1 MTYLHVDVI
10 VTQQSK
16 RTGQPC
22 GDVVEWMRTVEGT
35 TLAIADGIGSGIKAR
50 LAAQFALS
58 RLMEKIRGGSSPR
71 QAFFDIVQ
79 TMEANRGK
87 DTPWAA
93 FTLVRV
99 LPEGNA
105 AILSYEMPPPALL
118 ARRNASVL
126 DQQSLSSGTALISQ
140 ATCDLGPGDGLLLVS
155 DGITQ
160 AGIGNGLPLG
170 WGMEGVCR
178 EAGTR
183 LVFGTPQPELAA
195 AIERRAN
202 ELAGP
207 IHRDDTTV
215 VLANCRTGVTL
226 NLLTGPPLDSAH
238 DAEVVER
245 FMAYDGFKVICG
257 GTTTDIVGRETGH
270 VPHVDTKNLHPFTP
284 PRYELEGVDLATEGA
299 VCLTQLYHLLDDPDV
314 CFEKRSAVSEL
325 YELLQGVDR
334 VRIMAGS
341 APNPAADSVDFR
353 QQGILSRRQLV
364 PLLAG
369 KLRDAGKLVEVYWH

>member
-1 MTYLHVDVI
+1 MTYLHVDII

-16 RTGQPC
+16 RAGQPC

-58 RLMEKIRGGSSPR
+58 RLMEKIRSGSSPR

-170 WGMEGVCR
+170 VQFS
-178 EAGTR
+178 AA
-183 LVFGTPQPELAA
+183 FGNERSLLELA
-195 AIERRAN
+195 
-202 ELAGP
+202 
-207 IHRDDTTV
+207 
-215 VLANCRTGVTL
+215 
-226 NLLTGPPLDSAH
+226 
-238 DAEVVER
+238 
-245 FMAYDGFKVICG
+245 F
-257 GTTTDIVGRETGH
+257 
-270 VPHVDTKNLHPFTP
+270 
-284 PRYELEGVDLATEGA
+284 ELEEARPWPRIDQHT
-299 VCLTQLYHLLDDPDV
+299 
-314 CFEKRSAVSEL
+314 VS
-325 YELLQGVDR
+325 
-334 VRIMAGS
+334 
-341 APNPAADSVDFR
+341 
-353 QQGILSRRQLV
+353 
-364 PLLAG
+364 
-369 KLRDAGKLVEVYWH
+369 